1 MLQGTLVTTNAQTI
15 QTSCFLTFFQKSSKK
30 KKSSGFL
37 FLMEETSCPVVD
49 DWSVILRWGVASAF
63 SEPQTSL
70 PLLCLKP
77 CALRFPEAVEVQ
89 SSALQ
94 NKEGDYRSRN
104 LGLGDSLR
112 IPLRSADLGI
122 LSTCHDSVVAVVAAH
137 RGLGGDLPKE
147 GCSLT
152 PLGATGSSV
161 SPPLPAR

>member
-1 MLQGTLVTTNAQTI
+1 MTFACGSNAPGNTGYDKCTDNINKLFSHILPEI
-15 QTSCFLTFFQKSSKK
+15 QQ

-63 SEPQTSL
+63 SGPQTSF

-77 CALRFPEAVEVQ
+77 CALRFPEAVEVH

-122 LSTCHDSVVAVVAAH
+122 LSTCHDSVFAVVAVH
-137 RGLGGDLPKE
+137 RGLGGDLPK
-147 GCSLT
+147 
-152 PLGATGSSV
+152 
-161 SPPLPAR
+161 